1 MMRFFFLPFRQRSR
15 NDVARGR
22 ILSLHPTSRGEM
34 YTEAVCVGLERASN
48 SLHCGSICKADE
60 CLCVCVYMCLC
71 LCVCVTVCV
80 HHKKGRTRK
89 CKPSMC
95 VRHLPSGSLFSV
107 FLTLCLLF
115 PASLFPQS
123 LRRLCGCRVASP
135 HHRGHLRGNPRESIF
150 SLGEQNACTHGP
162 QCTHFPD
169 SAGTSQF

>member
-1 MMRFFFLPFRQRSR
+1 MGRRQCLQGLRWS
-15 NDVARGR
+15 DGALVCMCMSVCDSAR
-22 ILSLHPTSRGEM
+22 ICVTCKYLS
-34 YTEAVCVGLERASN
+34 VCVSA
-48 SLHCGSICKADE
+48 CT
-60 CLCVCVYMCLC
+60 CVCVCVS
-71 LCVCVTVCV
+71 VCVTVCV
-80 HHKKGRTRK
+80 RRKKGRTRK

-123 LRRLCGCRVASP
+123 LRRLGGCRVASP